1 MALWKHNFRGNAL
14 VTAVTLASCQAFLL
28 LGFDQGVMAGII
40 GADNRFG
47 RDFNHPDAD
56 MQGNITALYDIGC
69 ICFLQVL
76 FQIGTTKVHFKI
88 ILILIHLLQIHPMQ
102 LSIEGPWPDAFVC
115 PFKRDLDIKKLV
127 FEVLIVCLMEVILE
141 VVTRPCF
148 DQYVIVIIDAV
159 KESGWMLWPSC
170 AHLPSMHPM
179 CNSEGKRVATF
190 DVEWQS

>member
-1 MALWKHNFRGNAL
+1 MALWKHNFRGNDL

-28 LGFDQGVMAGII
+28 LGFDQGVMSGII

-47 RDFNHPDAD
+47 RDFNHPDAN
-56 MQGNITALYDIGC
+56 MQGNITALCDIGC
-69 ICFLQVL
+69 VLGTIISFLQVL

-88 ILILIHLLQIHPMQ
+88 ILILVHLLQIHPMQ
-102 LSIEGPWPDAFVC
+102 LSIEGPWLDAFVC
-115 PFKRDLDIKKLV
+115 PFKRDLDIKKLI
-127 FEVLIVCLMEVILE
+127 FEVLI
-141 VVTRPCF
+141 
-148 DQYVIVIIDAV
+148 YVIVIIDAV

-179 CNSEGKRVATF
+179 CNNEGKGVATF